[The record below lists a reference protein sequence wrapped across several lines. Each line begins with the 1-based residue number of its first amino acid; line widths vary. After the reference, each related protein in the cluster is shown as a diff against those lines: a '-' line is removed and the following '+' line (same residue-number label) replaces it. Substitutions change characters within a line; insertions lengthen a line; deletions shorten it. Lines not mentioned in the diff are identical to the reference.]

1 MNYGPHPLN
10 TPFLDLTEPLDP
22 NQSHMTRFSAEY
34 LPACICMSFFSSEVI
49 YRVNMGPYI
58 LSGTDCATIQQ
69 IPREKQR

>member
-1 MNYGPHPLN
+1 MNYGPTLSTPLLGSDR
-10 TPFLDLTEPLDP
+10 TVGSKSITYDKVLG
-22 NQSHMTRFSAEY
+22 RV
-34 LPACICMSFFSSEVI
+34 PACMHMHVVLFSSEVI